1 MRALWLI
8 VAVVAVVA
16 VVLLLFVDPPGAG
29 AGAKR
34 KAAEVEAEA
43 QSGAK
48 REPGKATKAKAKPA
62 FVFGQRQARVY
73 AKPIPIDKADD
84 ISELSRRGD
93 PIGDAWDTALMA
105 SLEENYEETKQCLE
119 GFFVGKDKGDA
130 REWILYLEVVD
141 SEIVEVWSPEWPPDF
156 RAKEGGCFARAIEGT
171 RLTGLRDE
179 RRLLKT
185 DFALV
190 L

>member
-8 VAVVAVVA
+8 VAIVAVVA

-43 QSGAK
+43 PSGAK
-48 REPGKATKAKAKPA
+48 RKEPGKATKAKPV

-73 AKPIPIDKADD
+73 ARPIPIDRAED

-93 PIGDAWDTALMA
+93 PLGDAWDSAVMA
-105 SLEENYEETKQCLE
+105 SLEENYEETKECLE
-119 GFFVGKDKGDA
+119 DFFVGKAKGDA
-130 REWILYLEVVD
+130 REWMLYLEVVD

-156 RAKEGGCFARAIEGT
+156 RSKEGGCFARAIEGT
-171 RLTGLRDE
+171 RLEGLRDE